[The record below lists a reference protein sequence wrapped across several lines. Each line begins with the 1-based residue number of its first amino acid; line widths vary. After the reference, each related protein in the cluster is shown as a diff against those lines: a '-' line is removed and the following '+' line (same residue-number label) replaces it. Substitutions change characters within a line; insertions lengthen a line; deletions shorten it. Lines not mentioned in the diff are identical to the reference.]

1 MILYLKSKPRTK
13 MKWGE
18 KHEEIQKLF
27 QLPHPVAFRSIQ
39 TKSPGVCCVA
49 YKNER
54 HLSEC

>member
-39 TKSPGVCCVA
+39 TK
-49 YKNER
+49 
-54 HLSEC
+54 